1 MSASSRDELPDDL
14 ALVAEIVRREG
25 PDAAPGQLSAVKGR
39 ALMQASNVRSLKG
52 TRVNSKLVTLLLAA
66 GITVSG
72 GAAGAIATSDN
83 AGGKSAAKSQYVG
96 GKQKCNAG
104 RGNGSEGCDPGNSSQ
119 SPGGNTGQN
128 QGGDEGGPVRGGTG
142 VE

>member
-1 MSASSRDELPDDL
+1 MRNDLPDDL
-14 ALVAEIVRREG
+14 AWVAEVVRHDG
-25 PDAAPGQLSAVKGR
+25 PDAVPAQLSAIKGR
-39 ALMQASNVRSLKG
+39 ALMQATNVGSAKG
-52 TRVNSKLVTLLLAA
+52 KRLNSKFVTLLLAA

-83 AGGKSAAKSQYVG
+83 AGGKNAAKSQYVG

-119 SPGGNTGQN
+119 SPGGDTGQN
-128 QGGDEGGPVRGGTG
+128 QAAMRAAPS
-142 VE
+142 VEARAFSNS

>member
-1 MSASSRDELPDDL
+1 MSASAKDDL
-14 ALVAEIVRREG
+14 PEDLAWVADVVRRDG
-25 PDAAPGQLSAVKGR
+25 PDPAPAQLNAVKGR
-39 ALMQASNVRSLKG
+39 ALMQATDVRSMKG

-72 GAAGAIATSDN
+72 GAAGAMATSDN
-83 AGGKSAAKSQYVG
+83 AGGKNAAKSQYVG
-96 GKQKCNAG
+96 GKEKCNAG

-119 SPGGNTGQN
+119 SPGGDTGQN

-142 VE
+142 AE